1 MLNSEYRA
9 LLLRANRQLGTA
21 LAEIGLVKAG
31 DLEAANLRLLELST
45 GGELRQMSLLS
56 VLAFEAK
63 TLREEDVMQHVVD
76 DHGVGVV
83 DLRGYDVPEEIRKGL
98 DVAACWATWTVPFDV
113 EEEFYFVAT
122 AGYLSDVVRTFW
134 EKRLG
139 GQIVWQA
146 TSLENIAEFLERL
159 QAEREEQEK
168 RLKPKEGA

>member
-21 LAEIGLVKAG
+21 LAEVGLAKVE
-31 DLEAANLRLLELST
+31 DLETANLRLLELST

-56 VLAFEAK
+56 VLAFEKK

-83 DLRGYDVPEEIRKGL
+83 DLRGYDVPEEIKKDL
-98 DVAACWATWTVPFDV
+98 DVAACWATWSVPFDV
-113 EEEFYFVAT
+113 EEDFYFIAT
-122 AGYLSDVVRTFW
+122 ACYLSSVVRTYW

-139 GQIVWQA
+139 SQIVWQA

-159 QAEREEQEK
+159 QSEREEHEK
-168 RLKPKEGA
+168 RLKPKTGA